1 MAVRDSLR
9 RRGIVRAR
17 RGRIL
22 GGVCAGLGRWLGVSP
37 WVVRLAA
44 VLSIFIPGPQVLAY
58 VVLWILLPEE

>member
-1 MAVRDSLR
+1 VTVRDSLR
-9 RRGIVRAR
+9 RRGIVRPR

-22 GGVCAGLGRWLGVSP
+22 GGVCAGLGRWLGVNA
-37 WVVRLAA
+37 WLVRLVA